1 MIRKYFIRITLKKD
15 LTDQNHAWIQGY
27 ARVFIPD
34 KYDEEPPLLVVSFHY
49 KNKPYNY
56 RALGV
61 KKGEIKYN
69 EWNEIKIDYLTP
81 EVRTKE
87 DNLKVY
93 LWYRGKKKVL
103 LDDLVIYV
111 YEPKNR
117 DAVE

>member
-1 MIRKYFIRITLKKD
+1 MLGIDIKYKD
-15 LTDQNHAWIQGY
+15 LTDHDHAWIQGS

-49 KNKPYNY
+49 RNKPYHY
-56 RALGV
+56 RALGIE
-61 KKGEIKYN
+61 KEEIKYN

-93 LWYRGKKKVL
+93 LWYRGKIKVL
-103 LDDLVIYV
+103 VDDLIVYA
-111 YEPKNR
+111 YEPKR
-117 DAVE
+117 